1 VITKNED
8 QSNHTQE
15 TDTFS
20 ALLSPKVANNQDIQ
34 IANHDNET
42 SDKSEKQDVIQEFEP
57 IEKKAKADPCLKK
70 ILRGLRK
77 EVKDQFVAVYG
88 KRYFHWVDH
97 KLRKRVKF
105 FFTTKT

>member
-1 VITKNED
+1 VI
-8 QSNHTQE
+8 
-15 TDTFS
+15 
-20 ALLSPKVANNQDIQ
+20 P
-34 IANHDNET
+34 
-42 SDKSEKQDVIQEFEP
+42 EFEP